1 MSEAEESTLVSKGPC
16 EACGSSDG
24 NALYSDGHTF
34 CFVCQTHKPGDG
46 AVPAHRS
53 GQKPSADLIEWQR
66 FETTLRGITPE
77 TFDHWHYRWGMFKGE
92 KVHIAHWKKDGQI
105 TAQKLRTQ
113 GKDFPVLGKIKGLY
127 GTWLWPTK
135 GRKVVVTEGEI
146 DALSVSQVQ
155 GNRWPV
161 VSLPNGAES
170 AERAF
175 KADIEWLESFDEV
188 VLMFDMDEPGQR
200 AVEVAANLLT
210 PGKAKVASLPL
221 KDANEMLKAGR
232 TEELIRAIWDA
243 KEYRPDGVLSIADFA
258 DEVCKPVTHGIPWWL
273 PPLDE
278 ATYGRREGDVIFI
291 GGGTGTGK
299 TDWLAESI
307 AFDTQTLGLKAGVL
321 FLEQD
326 KRETVQRIAGKIDSC
341 NYHIPDDGWTAEA
354 LRSRVDSLARQ
365 DLISVYDSFG
375 VADWKTIKSRIRFM
389 AMGGSKVIYFDHLT
403 ALAAGAAD
411 EKKMLEEV
419 TADMASLAKQ
429 LRIILIV
436 VSHLSTPE
444 QGSHEEGARVQIR
457 HFKGS
462 RAIGFW
468 AFQILGLERN
478 QQAEDPDERCIT
490 TLRILKDR
498 FTGRATGKTIRTT
511 YNPFTGRT
519 TLASD
524 PAPKPPKQEQWGQPA
539 DF

>member
-1 MSEAEESTLVSKGPC
+1 
-16 EACGSSDG
+16 
-24 NALYSDGHTF
+24 
-34 CFVCQTHKPGDG
+34 
-46 AVPAHRS
+46 
-53 GQKPSADLIEWQR
+53 
-66 FETTLRGITPE
+66 
-77 TFDHWHYRWGMFKGE
+77 
-92 KVHIAHWKKDGQI
+92 
-105 TAQKLRTQ
+105 
-113 GKDFPVLGKIKGLY
+113 
-127 GTWLWPTK
+127 
-135 GRKVVVTEGEI
+135 
-146 DALSVSQVQ
+146 
-155 GNRWPV
+155 
-161 VSLPNGAES
+161 
-170 AERAF
+170 
-175 KADIEWLESFDEV
+175 
-188 VLMFDMDEPGQR
+188 
-200 AVEVAANLLT
+200 
-210 PGKAKVASLPL
+210 
-221 KDANEMLKAGR
+221 
-232 TEELIRAIWDA
+232 
-243 KEYRPDGVLSIADFA
+243 
-258 DEVCKPVTHGIPWWL
+258 
-273 PPLDE
+273 
-278 ATYGRREGDVIFI
+278 
-291 GGGTGTGK
+291 
-299 TDWLAESI
+299 
-307 AFDTQTLGLKAGVL
+307 VL